1 METGSIAALISQRSV
16 PPSFCSAKC
25 HVSHALA
32 RIDTLP
38 NLFNAFNQVNVN
50 NPSVTATN
58 TDFGRVTSVGPPR
71 NVQLALRLTF

>member
-1 METGSIAALISQRSV
+1 MNHSV
-16 PPSFCSAKC
+16 RAQ
-25 HVSHALA
+25 VQA
-32 RIDTLP
+32 D
-38 NLFNAFNQVNVN
+38 LFNAFNRVNFN